1 MNELALQMI
10 LIAALL
16 TLENIQVFQFLI
28 SRPSFT
34 GFLMGIPALIAY
46 GAGPMSQ
53 AFIMDSFTVGAALEL
68 LILDFN
74 PVGGIIIPNGVVGAA
89 LSSLMLASGHSM
101 GMAFFAGFA
110 AAFLYSKLDFYM
122 RAARNG
128 WNLRMESELAAG
140 KVRPGKWL
148 AFSLAL
154 EASAAAL
161 FLITGFYAFGF
172 LLNLAGRSAYVVS
185 SMNTAFYAAVFAGLS
200 ALFFRLKTQVE
211 KNG

>member
-1 MNELALQMI
+1 MNELALEMI

-16 TLENIQVFQFLI
+16 TLENIQAFQFLL

-34 GFLMGIPALIAY
+34 GFLMGIPVLIAY

-53 AFIMDSFTVGAALEL
+53 AFIMDSFTAGAALEL

-74 PVGGIIIPNGVVGAA
+74 PIGGIIIPNGVVGAA
-89 LSSLMLASGHSM
+89 LAALMLASGHSM

-110 AAFLYSKLDFYM
+110 AAFLYSKLDFRM
-122 RAARNG
+122 RAFRND
-128 WNLRMESELAAG
+128 WNAGLEKELSSG
-140 KVRPGKWL
+140 RVNPGKWL
-148 AFSLAL
+148 AFSLGL
-154 EASAAAL
+154 EAAVSAL
-161 FLITGFYAFGF
+161 FLTASFYAFGF
-172 LLNLAGRSAYVVS
+172 ILNLAGRSAYVVS

-200 ALFFRLKTQVE
+200 ALFFRLKNQVE